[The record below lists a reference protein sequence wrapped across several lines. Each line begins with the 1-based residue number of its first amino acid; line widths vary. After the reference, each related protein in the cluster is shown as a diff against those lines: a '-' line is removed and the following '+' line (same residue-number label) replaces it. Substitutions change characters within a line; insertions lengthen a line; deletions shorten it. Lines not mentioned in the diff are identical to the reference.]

1 MLIERVRR
9 YTDLS
14 LLGGFGISNRE
25 QAASVVAAGAD
36 GVASGSAFAKIE
48 KSIGDP
54 AKSLPKISALLR
66 DLKEGCLRA
75 TGCGDVSSQKRA
87 KDTVTF

>member
-25 QAASVVAAGAD
+25 QAASVVAAEAEGI
-36 GVASGSAFAKIE
+36 ASGSVFAKIYE
-48 KSIGDP
+48 ESIGDS

-66 DLKEGCLRA
+66 DLKEGCVE
-75 TGCGDVSSQKRA
+75 GYGMW
-87 KDTVTF
+87 

>member
-25 QAASVVAAGAD
+25 QAASVVAAEAD
-36 GVASGSAFAKIE
+36 GVASGSAFAKIYE
-48 KSIGDP
+48 ESIGDQ

-66 DLKEGCLRA
+66 DLKAGCVEGY
-75 TGCGDVSSQKRA
+75 GMW
-87 KDTVTF
+87 